1 MRPTLPTALL
11 TMLLLAACGGE
22 AEPPATAAAPPDPAA
37 EASDDAA
44 PEAAPL
50 PTGDFRVVAVELGT
64 AFDEEGRVPAP
75 KDLFKATDTLHVA
88 VVGVGSSPG
97 LVLSARWLAADG
109 SEVAQARQDLAP
121 QAPTVASFR
130 LSQPE
135 PWPAGDY
142 RVEIAVND
150 RVAETR
156 NFRIE

>member
-22 AEPPATAAAPPDPAA
+22 AEPPATAAAPPDTGATAA
-37 EASDDAA
+37 GDAA

-75 KDLFKATDTLHVA
+75 KDLFKATDTLHLA

-109 SEVAQARQDLAP
+109 NEVAQARQDLAP

-150 RVAETR
+150 RVVETR

>member
-22 AEPPATAAAPPDPAA
+22 AEPPATAAAPPGPGAAA
-37 EASDDAA
+37 EDAA
-44 PEAAPL
+44 PESAPL

-75 KDLFKATDTLHVA
+75 KDLFKATDTLHLA

-150 RVAETR
+150 RVVETR
-156 NFRIE
+156 NLRIE

>member
-11 TMLLLAACGGE
+11 TMLLLAACGGQG
-22 AEPPATAAAPPDPAA
+22 EPPDTAQ
-37 EASDDAA
+37 AA
-44 PEAAPL
+44 PEAAAEAMEEAAAELPPL

-64 AFDEEGRVPAP
+64 AVDEEGRVPTP
-75 KDLFKATDTLHVA
+75 KDLFAATDTLHLA
-88 VVGVGSSPG
+88 VVGVGTSPG

-130 LSQPE
+130 LAQPG

-150 RVAETR
+150 RVVETR

>member
-37 EASDDAA
+37 EASEDAA

>member
-22 AEPPATAAAPPDPAA
+22 AEPPAAATTAPEPAA
-37 EASDDAA
+37 EAGDDAA
-44 PEAAPL
+44 AELPPL

-75 KDLFKATDTLHVA
+75 KDLFTATDTLHLA

-130 LSQPE
+130 LSQPQ

-150 RVAETR
+150 RVVETR

>member
-1 MRPTLPTALL
+1 MHSYPAPALARVEE
-11 TMLLLAACGGE
+11 MVRAAA
-22 AEPPATAAAPPDPAA
+22 AEPAPM
-37 EASDDAA
+37 
-44 PEAAPL
+44 
-50 PTGDFRVVAVELGT
+50 PTGDFRVVAVELGA

-75 KDLFKATDTLHVA
+75 KDLFKATDTLHLA

>member
-22 AEPPATAAAPPDPAA
+22 AEPPATAAAAPEPAA
-37 EASDDAA
+37 ESAE
-44 PEAAPL
+44 EAAAELPPL

-75 KDLFKATDTLHVA
+75 KDLFKPTDTLHVA

>member
-22 AEPPATAAAPPDPAA
+22 AEPPATATAATEPAA
-37 EASDDAA
+37 DAA
-44 PEAAPL
+44 EVTAAELPPL

-75 KDLFKATDTLHVA
+75 KDLFKATDTLHLA

-150 RVAETR
+150 RPVETR

>member
-11 TMLLLAACGGE
+11 TMLLLSACGGE
-22 AEPPATAAAPPDPAA
+22 AEPPAAATAAPAPAA
-37 EASDDAA
+37 EASEDAA
-44 PEAAPL
+44 AEPAPM
-50 PTGDFRVVAVELGT
+50 PTGAFRVVAVELGT

-75 KDLFKATDTLHVA
+75 KDLFAATDTLHLA

-150 RVAETR
+150 RVLETR

>member
-1 MRPTLPTALL
+1 M
-11 TMLLLAACGGE
+11 
-22 AEPPATAAAPPDPAA
+22 
-37 EASDDAA
+37 
-44 PEAAPL
+44 
-50 PTGDFRVVAVELGT
+50 
-64 AFDEEGRVPAP
+64 PAP